1 VTAIAIVHPMN
12 LLGKEL
18 RESLDRLPRFSGDV
32 RLLSGR
38 EDEIGTLTEVA
49 GAASLVT
56 RYEPEALA
64 GVSVAFLC
72 GAMAENRPIL
82 ADLPAETTAI
92 LLSLDATV
100 EDGQP
105 VVAGVND
112 EAAGRHRV
120 LLSPHPGVV
129 LLASVLDALR
139 GLSPEEAVATL
150 IQPASIRDDAG
161 IEELFEQTR
170 QIVAM
175 SGRTAT
181 PVFGAQLAFNL
192 LPVPLAAEPVAAQ
205 LHAVLSGPQSPPAPP
220 TVALQLLQGA
230 VFHSLSASLYVRC
243 RESASPQA
251 LRKMLA
257 AHPHLEAADKP
268 RSLGP
273 ADAAASDKILYG
285 NVRKDEA
292 GGGLWLWAVMD
303 NLTRGGALN
312 AIAIAEAVA

>member
-1 VTAIAIVHPMN
+1 MTAIAIVHPMN

-18 RESLDRLPRFSGDV
+18 RESLDRLPGFGDDV

-38 EDEIGTLTEVA
+38 EDEVGTLTEVA

-56 RYEPEALA
+56 RYEPEKLA

-72 GAMAENRPIL
+72 GSMEDNRPIL

-92 LLSLDATV
+92 LLSFDATI

-105 VVAGVND
+105 VVAGVNT
-112 EAAGRHRV
+112 EAAGSHRV

-129 LLASVLDALR
+129 LLANVLHALR
-139 GLSPEEAVATL
+139 ELDLQEAVATL
-150 IQPASIRDDAG
+150 IQPASMRDDAG

-175 SGRTAT
+175 TGRTAT
-181 PVFGAQLAFNL
+181 PVFGAQLAFNV
-192 LPVPLAAEPVAAQ
+192 LPTALPPELVAAQ
-205 LHAVLSGPQSPPAPP
+205 LHAVLGGPAPA
-220 TVALQLLQGA
+220 VALQILQGP
-230 VFHSLSASLYVRC
+230 VFHSVSASLYLRGDPRG
-243 RESASPQA
+243 RESTSPQA
-251 LRKMLA
+251 IRKLLA
-257 AHPHLEAADKP
+257 AHPHLEAAAKP
-268 RSLGP
+268 RLLGP

-292 GGGLWLWAVMD
+292 GGGFWLWAAMD

-312 AIAIAEAVA
+312 AIEIAEAVA